1 MECGQKTVY
10 CEDKETA
17 IRYERDLMIICLTNN
32 EIPLLIDALKD
43 RTSSLDLSLNERA
56 LLCKMALKLSD
67 VETDEV
73 ESDDPDA
80 YVAEYIKK
88 ALRD

>member
-56 LLCKMALKLSD
+56 LLCKMALKLSG
-67 VETDEV
+67 V
-73 ESDDPDA
+73 ESDDHDA